1 MDDDYSEMIGETPA
15 LVRGDTLEL
24 PDLGGPGAELSTGL
38 ILTWRDRLVFG
49 LEPRAIPLGAQ
60 GREEPPRSPASAAI
74 SIPASGGRRPW
85 CARRW
90 RRRAVRCRWAT
101 AR

>member
-49 LEPRAIPLGAQ
+49 LEPARSRWGRRAA
-60 GREEPPRSPASAAI
+60 RMSPRSPASAAI

-85 CARRW
+85 CARQW
-90 RRRAVRCRWAT
+90 RKRAVRCRWAT
-101 AR
+101 PR